1 MFGEA
6 EHRYENGAELVAA
19 LKRAH
24 TALSEPIW
32 SAWPRW
38 RERWRIALIVV
49 ALIVVGTLVVS
60 RLKRAGEV
68 TSLPPSGGPVPPMS
82 TVRFTSL
89 PNRAWDPSFSPD
101 GSYVA
106 FVASGEEENPDIYVK
121 LVDGGTPVRLT
132 RDPALD
138 ISPVWSPDGRYIAF
152 ARSSGTERTILVIP
166 SIGGSER
173 KLFST
178 NSAQWVGWGGRI
190 DWSADGKYIAYSDR
204 DAPGGPM
211 GIFLC
216 TVETQESR
224 RLTLPPEPWGG
235 DTQPIFSPDSRRV
248 AFVRESAGVSAPSL
262 PTPVG

>member
-1 MFGEA
+1 
-6 EHRYENGAELVAA
+6 
-19 LKRAH
+19 
-24 TALSEPIW
+24 
-32 SAWPRW
+32 
-38 RERWRIALIVV
+38 
-49 ALIVVGTLVVS
+49 VVS